1 MIKSLPC
8 AENFFLSL
16 TNDIF
21 VICDLKVI
29 KNNRNTY
36 HTINFDKKLPKK
48 YSVHISG
55 YIPWMAMAGAVLALV
70 FKVFGGFK
78 RVFLVLLTK
87 ESPYLSA
94 LKQELLDEI

>member
-1 MIKSLPC
+1 MQIFKKMVYQGGTPRLLKSLPC

-21 VICDLKVI
+21 VIFDLKVI

-36 HTINFDKKLPKK
+36 HNINFDKKLPKK

-55 YIPWMAMAGAVLALV
+55 YIPSREKKLEGEEEGLGLERSW
-70 FKVFGGFK
+70 
-78 RVFLVLLTK
+78 
-87 ESPYLSA
+87 
-94 LKQELLDEI
+94 